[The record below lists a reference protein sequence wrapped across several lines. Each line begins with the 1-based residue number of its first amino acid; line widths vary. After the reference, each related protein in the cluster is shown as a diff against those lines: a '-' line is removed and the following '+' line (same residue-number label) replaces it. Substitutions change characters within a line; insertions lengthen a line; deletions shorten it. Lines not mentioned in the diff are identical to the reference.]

1 MKFWQNLAKIH
12 RRISKTKK
20 PLLFSH
26 SSSNFLHIQSFSQT
40 SYPHNKH
47 HHLQP
52 TNAHSKNPP
61 PFKSLH
67 HLLSQLKQHS
77 LSIHHLRQFH
87 SQILKTQFKNNVFL
101 LTRLAHAYLKLNRN
115 QSAKTILVKIIETP
129 PLFLWNET
137 IKGFARNGCFGEAI
151 EIYYTMVED
160 GYKPNE
166 FTFTFVLPACAGLK
180 SVDSG
185 RRVHDD
191 VVSRG
196 YESNVFVGTALVDMY
211 VKCGELR
218 LGRQVFD
225 GMLERGTASYNAMI
239 AGLTFLRKLVI
250 HQRIWKKTLLFSHS
264 SNLLQIHSFSQ
275 TPSPHK
281 HHLHKVTSPQ
291 KTPPPPRPTQPPPF
305 NLRNSPIPLPNSQG
319 CESNVFVATALVDMY
334 VKCGELKFRKG
345 IPDFQ
350 ITTLIWEEG
359 SNIRYVLND
368 ECDNALSLFN
378 QMLESG
384 IPTDAMTMVSVL
396 QACTSLG
403 ALQQGRWVHEQ
414 LVRTCMEINIY
425 LGAALINMYAR
436 CGSIEEAQRVFEGMS
451 QRDLVTWT
459 AIICGYGMHG
469 LADFAES
476 LFVGMVDSGIR
487 PDSVTFVG
495 VLAGFSHKGMVEKGW
510 QYFNKM
516 TIDYHIKPAL
526 EHYSCMADMLGR
538 AGRLNEAEE
547 LVRKMV
553 VKPDSSI
560 WGGLL
565 NACKIHKNVDIAERV
580 IREVLLLDPT
590 NAGWYVL
597 MSNIYATAGKWD
609 QVAKMRLMMK
619 EKKVEKLP
627 GWSSIE
633 IRGKIHTFLVC
644 DQSHPRSKEIYGVLK
659 ELKERMRLE
668 HYVAETSCVLEKIDE
683 KLKEDMLCGHSERL
697 AIAFGILNTT
707 EGDVLRIMKNLR
719 VCGDCHTVTK
729 LISKITKREIIVRD
743 AKRFHHF
750 KDGECSCGDYW

>member
-12 RRISKTKK
+12 CRIWKTKK

-26 SSSNFLHIQSFSQT
+26 SSSNVLHIQSFSQT

-47 HHLQP
+47 HPLQP

-87 SQILKTQFKNNVFL
+87 SQILKTEFKNNVFL

-115 QSAKTILVKIIETP
+115 HSAKTILIKIIETP

-239 AGLTFLRKLVI
+239 AG
-250 HQRIWKKTLLFSHS
+250 
-264 SNLLQIHSFSQ
+264 
-275 TPSPHK
+275 
-281 HHLHKVTSPQ
+281 
-291 KTPPPPRPTQPPPF
+291 
-305 NLRNSPIPLPNSQG
+305 
-319 CESNVFVATALVDMY
+319 
-334 VKCGELKFRKG
+334 
-345 IPDFQ
+345 
-350 ITTLIWEEG
+350 
-359 SNIRYVLND
+359 YVLND

-378 QMLESG
+378 QMLESE

-414 LVRTCMEINIY
+414 LVRTCTEINIY

-436 CGSIEEAQRVFEGMS
+436 CGSIEEARRVFEGMS

-476 LFVGMVDSGIR
+476 LFVGMVDAGIR

-526 EHYSCMADMLGR
+526 EHYSCMVDMLGR

-668 HYVAETSCVLEKIDE
+668 GYVAETSCVLEKIDE
-683 KLKEDMLCGHSERL
+683 KSKEDMLCGHSERL

-729 LISKITKREIIVRD
+729 LISKITKREIVVRD

>member
-1 MKFWQNLAKIH
+1 
-12 RRISKTKK
+12 
-20 PLLFSH
+20 
-26 SSSNFLHIQSFSQT
+26 
-40 SYPHNKH
+40 
-47 HHLQP
+47 
-52 TNAHSKNPP
+52 
-61 PFKSLH
+61 
-67 HLLSQLKQHS
+67 
-77 LSIHHLRQFH
+77 
-87 SQILKTQFKNNVFL
+87 
-101 LTRLAHAYLKLNRN
+101 
-115 QSAKTILVKIIETP
+115 
-129 PLFLWNET
+129 
-137 IKGFARNGCFGEAI
+137 
-151 EIYYTMVED
+151 
-160 GYKPNE
+160 
-166 FTFTFVLPACAGLK
+166 
-180 SVDSG
+180 
-185 RRVHDD
+185 
-191 VVSRG
+191 
-196 YESNVFVGTALVDMY
+196 
-211 VKCGELR
+211 
-218 LGRQVFD
+218 
-225 GMLERGTASYNAMI
+225 
-239 AGLTFLRKLVI
+239 
-250 HQRIWKKTLLFSHS
+250 
-264 SNLLQIHSFSQ
+264 
-275 TPSPHK
+275 
-281 HHLHKVTSPQ
+281 
-291 KTPPPPRPTQPPPF
+291 
-305 NLRNSPIPLPNSQG
+305 
-319 CESNVFVATALVDMY
+319 
-334 VKCGELKFRKG
+334 
-345 IPDFQ
+345 
-350 ITTLIWEEG
+350 
-359 SNIRYVLND
+359 
-368 ECDNALSLFN
+368 
-378 QMLESG
+378 MLESG
-384 IPTDAMTMVSVL
+384 IPTDAMTMVSIL
-396 QACTSLG
+396 QACTSSG

-414 LVRTCMEINIY
+414 LVRTCMEINVY

-436 CGSIEEAQRVFEGMS
+436 CGSIEEARRVFEGMS

-476 LFVGMVDSGIR
+476 LFLGMVDAGIR

-526 EHYSCMADMLGR
+526 EHYSCMVDMLGR
-538 AGRLNEAEE
+538 AGRLSEAEE

-565 NACKIHKNVDIAERV
+565 NACKIHKNVDMAERV
-580 IREVLLLDPT
+580 VREVLLLDPT

-659 ELKERMRLE
+659 ELKEKMRLE
-668 HYVAETSCVLEKIDE
+668 GYVAETSCVLEKIDE
-683 KLKEDMLCGHSERL
+683 KSKEDMLCGHSERL

-729 LISKITKREIIVRD
+729 LISKLTKREIIVRD